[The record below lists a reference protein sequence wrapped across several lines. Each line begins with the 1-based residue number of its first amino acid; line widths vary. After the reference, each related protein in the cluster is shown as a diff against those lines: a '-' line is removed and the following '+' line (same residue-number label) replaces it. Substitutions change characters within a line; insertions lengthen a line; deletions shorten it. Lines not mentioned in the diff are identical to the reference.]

1 MAGGWRVEGTGGQ
14 GPVRRLLQ
22 SARKEEGAGLRASS
36 RAGRAG
42 GGSLWRLLGGG
53 PEPGPRVW

>member
-1 MAGGWRVEGTGGQ
+1 MEGTQGQ

-22 SARKEEGAGLRASS
+22 SSGKGKELAGELDY

-42 GGSLWRLLGGG
+42 GGSLWRFLGGG
-53 PEPGPRVW
+53 SELGPRVW